1 MYDFIIVTHIPV
13 FYKVNLY
20 NEIAKEMKILVIFI
34 ASNTNEKRSEDFV
47 TLENAHFEYELLY
60 EGNIQERNIRKNIF
74 HLFLKLK
81 KKKYKKIIVGGWD
94 LMEYWYL
101 AFTNPRLKNCS
112 ILESTINE
120 SKVDLIRAN
129 VKRLFLSRIS
139 TVFASGNLHE
149 KLLKKLNYKGEIKI
163 TKGVGIINKPKINI
177 IKRKYEKKYLFI
189 GRLSKEKNIEMLVDI
204 FNDLPDHTLTI
215 IGTGPL
221 EGYLKTK
228 AKQNIKFIGQIV
240 NQNLSKFFEQNNI
253 LILTSIAEP
262 WGLVIEEA
270 LYFGIPAIVSS
281 NCGACVLIEEGI
293 NGYVVDYDKS
303 NYIKDTILNIN
314 NDIYEE
320 LICGVG
326 KFSVDDKDSK
336 QARVYF
342 AS

>member
-204 FNDLPDHTLTI
+204 FNDLSDHTLTI

-221 EGYLKTK
+221 EGYLKSK
-228 AKQNIKFIGQIV
+228 AKQNIKFIGQVV
-240 NQNLSKFFEQNNI
+240 NQDLSNFFERNNI

-270 LYFGIPAIVSS
+270 LYFGIPPIVSS
-281 NCGACVLIEEGI
+281 SCGACVLIEEGV
-293 NGYVVDYDKS
+293 NGYVVDCDKS
-303 NYIKDTILNIN
+303 NHIKNTILKLN
-314 NDIYEE
+314 NDTYEE
-320 LICGVG
+320 LICSVD
-326 KFSVDDKDSK
+326 KFSLYNKDLK
-336 QARVYF
+336 QLRVYF